1 MLKSEELFAVQNSL
15 YAQQKKRQ
23 GAGGGDSISYAL
35 LFFEAGLW

>member
-23 GAGGGDSISYAL
+23 GAGGDSISYAL